1 MKMSES
7 QNSHLFKFR
16 KLPKDGRGVDL
27 ININFEIYKQMEQNQ
42 RIITNYIDDIKV
54 DNLRKNFISWLLIIA
69 PRLEVS
75 QKTIFNSISMTDI
88 LFSSMKPSVISDSKN
103 FQLLAVVCF
112 FLSFKFYERKTMNLE
127 FVRSN
132 LLHGKWINDDIRQTE
147 LFVLEKLN
155 YQIDSIN
162 FYSFFQFFELI
173 IIDYFNKDMVKQIL
187 FIAKFIMKKAIKLHE
202 MIFNLLP
209 LQQMII
215 ILNSTFL
222 ILQQLTNFEIEKH
235 SSFFVYL
242 TSLTTNHQV
251 FDFEKYSGL
260 LINNLSFSE
269 EFLEKFKN
277 LNC

>member
-1 MKMSES
+1 
-7 QNSHLFKFR
+7 
-16 KLPKDGRGVDL
+16 
-27 ININFEIYKQMEQNQ
+27 
-42 RIITNYIDDIKV
+42 
-54 DNLRKNFISWLLIIA
+54 
-69 PRLEVS
+69 
-75 QKTIFNSISMTDI
+75 
-88 LFSSMKPSVISDSKN
+88 
-103 FQLLAVVCF
+103 
-112 FLSFKFYERKTMNLE
+112 
-127 FVRSN
+127 
-132 LLHGKWINDDIRQTE
+132 
-147 LFVLEKLN
+147 
-155 YQIDSIN
+155 
-162 FYSFFQFFELI
+162 
-173 IIDYFNKDMVKQIL
+173 MVKQIL

>member
-16 KLPKDGRGVDL
+16 KLPKDGREVDL

-88 LFSSMKPSVISDSKN
+88 LFSSMKPSVIYDSKN

-127 FVRSN
+127 FVGSN
-132 LLHGKWINDDIRQTE
+132 LLHGKWIHDDIRQTE
-147 LFVLEKLN
+147 IFVLEKLN